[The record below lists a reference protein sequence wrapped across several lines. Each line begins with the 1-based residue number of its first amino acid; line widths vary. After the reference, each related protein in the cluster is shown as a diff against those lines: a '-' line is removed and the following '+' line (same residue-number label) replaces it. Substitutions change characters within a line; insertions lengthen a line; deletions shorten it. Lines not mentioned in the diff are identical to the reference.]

1 MYISLLLKTLW
12 RWGHLESWYCNSCYS
27 SVARSRSRGAL
38 DVFFFFFFLRRSDKK
53 KTNPS
58 KIHFFSLFPSDGL
71 IVCLGFNQSGC
82 LNSLKAERVKSL
94 MTCQHCSLVSGWG
107 WGGAGK
113 THIQENKYK
122 HMSNDS
128 SCSGLVCVAM
138 LKSAARRH
146 RLWRWYSEYRHHQ
159 RRAEA
164 AHTEHSRGGKQVKL

>member
-12 RWGHLESWYCNSCYS
+12 RWGHSESWYCNSCYS

-58 KIHFFSLFPSDGL
+58 KILFFSPFPSDGL

-128 SCSGLVCVAM
+128 SCSGLVCAEHCNVEVGGSET
-138 LKSAARRH
+138 SALTLIQWIQTSSEEGRSSAH
-146 RLWRWYSEYRHHQ
+146 RTQQ
-159 RRAEA
+159 RRKA
-164 AHTEHSRGGKQVKL
+164 G